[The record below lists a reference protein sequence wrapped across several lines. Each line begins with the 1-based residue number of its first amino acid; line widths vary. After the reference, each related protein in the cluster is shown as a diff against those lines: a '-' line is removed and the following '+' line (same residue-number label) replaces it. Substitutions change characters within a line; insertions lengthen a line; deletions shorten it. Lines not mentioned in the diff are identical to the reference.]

1 MAMAATLTTKINW
14 NKFVRLDFCQFCQ
27 FCCYGRDRKDKK
39 HWNNNLR
46 LAFCLVNFVVQIV
59 MAATIRTK
67 KIGII
72 FFKVVVYLVFILG
85 FNDP

>member
-1 MAMAATLTTKINW
+1 MAMAATLSTKINW

-39 HWNNNLR
+39 HWNNNFR
-46 LAFCLVNFVVQIV
+46 LAFFLVNFVVQIV
-59 MAATIRTK
+59 MAATISTK
-67 KIGII
+67 NIGII
-72 FFKVVVYLVFILG
+72 FFKVVVYLGFILG